1 MDAKSLPS
9 ISLRA
14 PETRRDL
21 DRLFRWEQ
29 TQKHGYD
36 TPQDAPAP
44 PTRMDLWAFLNSYRH
59 SLEEQGQ
66 MRFMIDSEGDT
77 ELAVTV
83 GCIDLCDYDAAAASA
98 YVSIFIALSMRRRGY
113 ALAALHALAGEAR
126 DLGLKRLLAAVSP
139 DNAPS
144 LALFAAAGYALS
156 EPELFA
162 LDI

>member
-1 MDAKSLPS
+1 
-9 ISLRA
+9 
-14 PETRRDL
+14 
-21 DRLFRWEQ
+21 
-29 TQKHGYD
+29 
-36 TPQDAPAP
+36 
-44 PTRMDLWAFLNSYRH
+44 
-59 SLEEQGQ
+59 
-66 MRFMIDSEGDT
+66 MRFMIDSEEDT

-83 GCIDLCDYDAAAASA
+83 GCIDLYDYDDAAASA